1 MTAMAG
7 GARRATWIQADFY
20 TWMFLACLLTA
31 FLGFT
36 PTFWQPLAAGQ
47 FKANPIVFFHGLG
60 FFSWTV
66 FALYQASLVPARNIT
81 LHRAV
86 GLAGIS
92 FATAL
97 VIFGCLAALNALHT
111 GMAQGQGAGAEAFLI
126 VPLYTI
132 VSFAAFVTWAIA
144 NIRRPEWHKRAMLL
158 ATITV
163 LGAPVARPLIVF
175 VYKFPPTDQLPVWLG
190 IPGSIVGWALVAI
203 GMIWDWRTRG
213 RAHPAW
219 LIGLAVLVLMPLLA
233 IPLADTAAWHGLAKA
248 YAGLAGTPPK
258 AG

>member
-1 MTAMAG
+1 MTAMARDAG
-7 GARRATWIQADFY
+7 GASGLRTDFY

-47 FKANPIVFFHGLG
+47 FKANPVVFFHGIG
-60 FFSWTV
+60 FFGWTV
-66 FALYQASLVPARNIT
+66 FALYQASLVPSQNVP

-97 VIFGCLAALNALHT
+97 ALFGCLAALNALHT
-111 GMAQGQGAGAEAFLI
+111 GLAMGQAPGAEAFLI
-126 VPLYTI
+126 VPLYSIAT
-132 VSFAAFVTWAIA
+132 FAGFVVWAIA
-144 NIRRPEWHKRAMLL
+144 SIRRPEWHKRAMLL
-158 ATITV
+158 ATISL

-175 VYKFPPTDQLPVWLG
+175 VYKFPPTAQLPVWLG
-190 IPGSIVGWALVAI
+190 VTSSMVGWALVAA
-203 GMIWDWRTRG
+203 GMIRDWRTSG
-213 RAHPAW
+213 KIHPAW
-219 LIGLAVLVLMPLLA
+219 LIGAAVLVLTPLLA
-233 IPLADTAAWHGLAKA
+233 IPLADTDAWHDFAKA
-248 YAGLAGTPPK
+248 YAALAGTAPK

>member
-1 MTAMAG
+1 MTAVAG
-7 GARRATWIQADFY
+7 DAGRAAGLRADFY

-31 FLGFT
+31 FLGFI

-47 FKANPIVFFHGLG
+47 FKANPVVFFHGVG

-66 FALYQASLVPARNIT
+66 FALYQASLVPVRNIA

-97 VIFGCLAALNALHT
+97 VLFGCLAALNSLHT
-111 GMAQGQGAGAEAFLI
+111 GMAQGQAAGAEAFLI
-126 VPLYTI
+126 VPIYTI
-132 VSFAAFVTWAIA
+132 ATFAAFVIWAIA

-175 VYKFPPTDQLPVWLG
+175 VYKFPPTEQLPVWLG
-190 IPGSIVGWALVAI
+190 VPSSIVGWILVAA
-203 GMIWDWRTRG
+203 GMTWDWRTHG
-213 RAHPAW
+213 KVHPAW
-219 LIGLAVLVLMPLLA
+219 LIGGAVLVLAPVLA
-233 IPLADTAAWHGLAKA
+233 IPVADTQMWHNLARA
-248 YAGLAGTPPK
+248 YAALAGVAPK